1 LTQIKEYINGFIN
14 RSGSYVLFSTMA
26 ARVLSFLGSW
36 IALQLIEAKEL
47 GVILFA
53 YGIVQFIIPIGGF
66 GLHQSL
72 IRYGALL
79 KSEDEKQQLF
89 NYVLKKG
96 IVASIAIILV
106 LVGIGYFIPFQ
117 FNKTYVYFSILSL
130 SILTV
135 FILEIIKIQF
145 RLQHKNRLYAITE
158 FWYNIILTGLIFGL
172 SYLFQGMGYIIALIV
187 SPVLTALFFIKKL
200 NVKLHIKN
208 NLKITNLSFWK
219 YGFFG
224 GLSSVVTQLLILI
237 DIILIG
243 YLIDDPVAVTN
254 YRYISI
260 IPFSLL
266 FLPRVFITT
275 DFVTFTEKIHQKDY
289 INRYIKN
296 YMLFFGVVSILLL
309 LFSYFFAEQILY
321 IFGVEYMNYA
331 DSFLILIMGIVG
343 IYIFRGLFGNL
354 LSSIGKI
361 ELNYYIISI
370 AIVINIISNYYLIP
384 LYGIKGAAIT
394 SAILMW
400 FTGILSWLSFLYFFR
415 KNRYE

>member
-1 LTQIKEYINGFIN
+1 MTQIKEYINGFIN

-89 NYVLKKG
+89 SYVLKKG

-117 FNKTYVYFSILSL
+117 FDKTYGYFSILSL

-370 AIVINIISNYYLIP
+370 TIVINIISNYYLIP

>member
-1 LTQIKEYINGFIN
+1 MTQIKEYINGFIN

-117 FNKTYVYFSILSL
+117 FDKTYGYFSILSL

>member
-1 LTQIKEYINGFIN
+1 MTQIKEYINGFIN

-89 NYVLKKG
+89 SYVLKKG

-117 FNKTYVYFSILSL
+117 FDKTYGYFSILSL

-172 SYLFQGMGYIIALIV
+172 SYLFQGMGYIIALII

-370 AIVINIISNYYLIP
+370 AIVINVISNYYLIP

>member
-1 LTQIKEYINGFIN
+1 MTQIKEYINGFIN

-89 NYVLKKG
+89 SYVLKKG

-117 FNKTYVYFSILSL
+117 FDKTYGYFSILSL

-187 SPVLTALFFIKKL
+187 SPVFTALFFIKKL

-321 IFGVEYMNYA
+321 IFGVEYMDYA

-370 AIVINIISNYYLIP
+370 AIVINVISNYYLIP

>member
-1 LTQIKEYINGFIN
+1 
-14 RSGSYVLFSTMA
+14 MA

-79 KSEDEKQQLF
+79 ISEDEKQQLF
-89 NYVLKKG
+89 SYVLKKG

-117 FNKTYVYFSILSL
+117 FDKTYGYFSILSL

>member
-1 LTQIKEYINGFIN
+1 MTQIKEYINGFIN

-79 KSEDEKQQLF
+79 NSEDEKQQLF
-89 NYVLKKG
+89 SYVLKKG
-96 IVASIAIILV
+96 IIASIVIILV

-117 FNKTYVYFSILSL
+117 FDKTYGYFSILSL

-200 NVKLHIKN
+200 NIKLHIKN

-243 YLIDDPVAVTN
+243 YLIDDPIAVTN

-321 IFGVEYMNYA
+321 IFGVEYMDYA

>member
-14 RSGSYVLFSTMA
+14 RSGTYVLFSTLA
-26 ARVLSFLGSW
+26 SRVLSFIGSW

-53 YGIVQFIIPIGGF
+53 YGIIQFIIPIGGF

-79 KSEDEKQQLF
+79 ASENEKQQLF
-89 NYVLKKG
+89 SYVLHKG
-96 IVASIAIILV
+96 VVASIAIILAV
-106 LVGIGYFIPFQ
+106 VGIGYFIPFQ

-321 IFGVEYMNYA
+321 IFGVEYMDYA

-370 AIVINIISNYYLIP
+370 AIVINVISNYYLIP

>member
-1 LTQIKEYINGFIN
+1 MTQIKEYINGFIN

-79 KSEDEKQQLF
+79 NSEDEKQQLF
-89 NYVLKKG
+89 SYVLKKG
-96 IVASIAIILV
+96 IVASIVIILV

-117 FNKTYVYFSILSL
+117 FDKTYGYFSILSL

-187 SPVLTALFFIKKL
+187 SPVLTALFFIKNL

-243 YLIDDPVAVTN
+243 YLIDDPIAVTN

-321 IFGVEYMNYA
+321 IFGVEYMDYA

>member
-1 LTQIKEYINGFIN
+1 MTQIKEYINDFIN

-89 NYVLKKG
+89 SYVLKKG

-117 FNKTYVYFSILSL
+117 FDKTYGYFSILSL

-370 AIVINIISNYYLIP
+370 AIVINVISNYYLIP

>member
-1 LTQIKEYINGFIN
+1 MTQIKEYINGFIN

-89 NYVLKKG
+89 SYVLKKG

-117 FNKTYVYFSILSL
+117 FDKTYGYFSILSL

-187 SPVLTALFFIKKL
+187 SPVFTALFFIKKL

-321 IFGVEYMNYA
+321 IFGVEYMDYA

>member
-1 LTQIKEYINGFIN
+1 MTQIKEYINGFIN

-79 KSEDEKQQLF
+79 NSEDEKQQLF
-89 NYVLKKG
+89 SYVLKKG
-96 IVASIAIILV
+96 IVASIVIILV

-117 FNKTYVYFSILSL
+117 FDKTYGYFSILSL

-200 NVKLHIKN
+200 NIKLHIKN

-243 YLIDDPVAVTN
+243 YLIDDPIAVTN

-321 IFGVEYMNYA
+321 IFGVEYMDYA

-415 KNRYE
+415 NNRYE

>member
-1 LTQIKEYINGFIN
+1 MTQIKEYINGFIN

-89 NYVLKKG
+89 SYVLKKG

-117 FNKTYVYFSILSL
+117 FDKTYVYFSILSL

-145 RLQHKNRLYAITE
+145 RLQHKNSLYAITE

-275 DFVTFTEKIHQKDY
+275 DFVTFTEKIADRQY
-289 INRYIKN
+289 ITKYIKN
-296 YMLFFGVVSILLL
+296 YVLFFTIISIIILVGSY
-309 LFSYFFAEQILY
+309 LFASEILS
-321 IFGVEYMNYA
+321 IFGEEYMMYS
-331 DSFLILIMGIVG
+331 DSFFILIIGIIG
-343 IYIFRGLFGNL
+343 IFLLRGVYGNL
-354 LSSIGKI
+354 LASIGRI
-361 ELNYYIISI
+361 EVNYYIISI
-370 AIVINIISNYYLIP
+370 ALLINIISNQYLIP
-384 LYGIKGAAIT
+384 IYGIKGAAIT

-400 FTGILSWLSFLYFFR
+400 FTGILSWLCFAYLYR
-415 KNRYE
+415 KKYR

>member
-321 IFGVEYMNYA
+321 IFGVEYMDYA

-370 AIVINIISNYYLIP
+370 AIVINVISNYYLIP

>member
-1 LTQIKEYINGFIN
+1 MTQIKEYINGFIN

-89 NYVLKKG
+89 SYVLKKG

-117 FNKTYVYFSILSL
+117 FDKTYVYFSILSL

-370 AIVINIISNYYLIP
+370 AIVINVISNYYLIP

>member
-79 KSEDEKQQLF
+79 NSEDEKQQLF
-89 NYVLKKG
+89 SYVLKKG
-96 IVASIAIILV
+96 IVASIVIILV

-117 FNKTYVYFSILSL
+117 FDKTYGYFSILSL

-200 NVKLHIKN
+200 NIKLHIKN

-243 YLIDDPVAVTN
+243 YIIDDPIAVTN

-321 IFGVEYMNYA
+321 IFGVEYMDYA

>member
-1 LTQIKEYINGFIN
+1 MTQIKEYINGFIN
-14 RSGSYVLFSTMA
+14 RSGSYVIFSTMA

-89 NYVLKKG
+89 SYVLKKG

-106 LVGIGYFIPFQ
+106 LVGIWYFIPFQ
-117 FNKTYVYFSILSL
+117 FDKTYGYFSILSL

-370 AIVINIISNYYLIP
+370 AIVINVISNYYLIP

>member
-89 NYVLKKG
+89 SYVLKKG
-96 IVASIAIILV
+96 IVASIAIILI

-117 FNKTYVYFSILSL
+117 FDKTYGYFSILSL

-321 IFGVEYMNYA
+321 IFGVEYMDYA

-370 AIVINIISNYYLIP
+370 AIVINVISNYYLIP

>member
-1 LTQIKEYINGFIN
+1 
-14 RSGSYVLFSTMA
+14 MA

-79 KSEDEKQQLF
+79 NSEDEKQQLF
-89 NYVLKKG
+89 SYVLKKG
-96 IVASIAIILV
+96 IVASIVIILV

-117 FNKTYVYFSILSL
+117 FDKTYGYFSILSL

-200 NVKLHIKN
+200 NIKLHIKN

-243 YLIDDPVAVTN
+243 YIIDDPIAVTN

-321 IFGVEYMNYA
+321 IFGVEYMDYT

>member
-1 LTQIKEYINGFIN
+1 
-14 RSGSYVLFSTMA
+14 MA

-117 FNKTYVYFSILSL
+117 FNKTYGYFSILSL

-321 IFGVEYMNYA
+321 IFGVEYMDYA

-370 AIVINIISNYYLIP
+370 AIVINVISNYYLIP

>member
-89 NYVLKKG
+89 SYVLKKG

>member
-1 LTQIKEYINGFIN
+1 
-14 RSGSYVLFSTMA
+14 MA

-89 NYVLKKG
+89 SYVLKKG

-321 IFGVEYMNYA
+321 IFGVEYMDYA

-370 AIVINIISNYYLIP
+370 AIVINVISNYYLIP

>member
-1 LTQIKEYINGFIN
+1 
-14 RSGSYVLFSTMA
+14 MA

-79 KSEDEKQQLF
+79 NSEDEKQQLF
-89 NYVLKKG
+89 SYVLKKG
-96 IVASIAIILV
+96 IVASIVIILV

-117 FNKTYVYFSILSL
+117 FDKIYGYFSILSL

-200 NVKLHIKN
+200 NIKLHIKN

-243 YLIDDPVAVTN
+243 YIIDDPIAVTN

-321 IFGVEYMNYA
+321 IFGVEYMDYA

-415 KNRYE
+415 NNRYE

>member
-1 LTQIKEYINGFIN
+1 MTQIKEYINGFIN

-79 KSEDEKQQLF
+79 NSEDEKQQLF
-89 NYVLKKG
+89 SYVLKKG
-96 IVASIAIILV
+96 IVASIVIILV

-117 FNKTYVYFSILSL
+117 FDKTYGYFSILSL

-321 IFGVEYMNYA
+321 IFGVEYMDYA

>member
-1 LTQIKEYINGFIN
+1 
-14 RSGSYVLFSTMA
+14 MA
-26 ARVLSFLGSW
+26 ARFLSFLGSW

-79 KSEDEKQQLF
+79 NSEDEKQQLF
-89 NYVLKKG
+89 SYVLKKG
-96 IVASIAIILV
+96 IVASIVIILV

-117 FNKTYVYFSILSL
+117 FDKTYGYFSILSL

-200 NVKLHIKN
+200 NIKLHIKN

-243 YLIDDPVAVTN
+243 YIIDDPIAVTN

-321 IFGVEYMNYA
+321 IFGVEYMDYA

>member
-1 LTQIKEYINGFIN
+1 
-14 RSGSYVLFSTMA
+14 MA

-79 KSEDEKQQLF
+79 NSEDEKQQLF
-89 NYVLKKG
+89 SYVLKKG
-96 IVASIAIILV
+96 IVASIVIILV

-117 FNKTYVYFSILSL
+117 FDKTYGYFSILSL

-200 NVKLHIKN
+200 NIKLHIKN

-243 YLIDDPVAVTN
+243 YLIDDPIAVTN

-321 IFGVEYMNYA
+321 IFGVEYMDYA

-415 KNRYE
+415 NNRYE

>member
-1 LTQIKEYINGFIN
+1 
-14 RSGSYVLFSTMA
+14 MA

-89 NYVLKKG
+89 SYVLKKG

-117 FNKTYVYFSILSL
+117 FDKTYGYFSILSL

-321 IFGVEYMNYA
+321 IFGVEYMDYA

-370 AIVINIISNYYLIP
+370 AIVINVISNYYLIP

-400 FTGILSWLSFLYFFR
+400 FTGILSWLSFLYFLR

>member
-1 LTQIKEYINGFIN
+1 MTQIKEYINGFIN

-89 NYVLKKG
+89 SYVLKKG

>member
-1 LTQIKEYINGFIN
+1 
-14 RSGSYVLFSTMA
+14 MA

-89 NYVLKKG
+89 SYVLKKG

-117 FNKTYVYFSILSL
+117 FDKTYGYFSILSL

-370 AIVINIISNYYLIP
+370 AIVINVISNYYLIP

>member
-1 LTQIKEYINGFIN
+1 MTQIKEYINGFIN

-89 NYVLKKG
+89 SYVLKKG

-117 FNKTYVYFSILSL
+117 FDKTYGYFSILSL

-321 IFGVEYMNYA
+321 IFGVEYMDYA

-370 AIVINIISNYYLIP
+370 AIVINVISNYYLIP
-384 LYGIKGAAIT
+384 LYGIK
-394 SAILMW
+394 
-400 FTGILSWLSFLYFFR
+400 
-415 KNRYE
+415 

>member
-89 NYVLKKG
+89 SYVLKKG

-117 FNKTYVYFSILSL
+117 FDKTYGYFSILSL

-321 IFGVEYMNYA
+321 IFGVEYMDYA

>member
-1 LTQIKEYINGFIN
+1 
-14 RSGSYVLFSTMA
+14 MA

>member
-1 LTQIKEYINGFIN
+1 MTQIKEYINGFIN

-89 NYVLKKG
+89 SYVLKKG

-117 FNKTYVYFSILSL
+117 FDKTYVYFSILSL

-172 SYLFQGMGYIIALIV
+172 SYLFHGMGYIIALIV

-243 YLIDDPVAVTN
+243 YLMDDPVAVTN

-321 IFGVEYMNYA
+321 IFGVEYMDYA

-370 AIVINIISNYYLIP
+370 AIVINVISNYYLIP

>member
-321 IFGVEYMNYA
+321 IFGVEYMDYA

>member
-370 AIVINIISNYYLIP
+370 AIVINVISNYYLIP

>member
-1 LTQIKEYINGFIN
+1 MTQIKEYINGFIN

-89 NYVLKKG
+89 SYVLKKG

-117 FNKTYVYFSILSL
+117 FDKTYVYFSILSL

-243 YLIDDPVAVTN
+243 YLIDDPVAITN

-321 IFGVEYMNYA
+321 IFGVEYMDYA

-370 AIVINIISNYYLIP
+370 AIVINVISNYYLIP

-394 SAILMW
+394 SAIFMW

>member
-1 LTQIKEYINGFIN
+1 MTQIKEYINGFIN

-370 AIVINIISNYYLIP
+370 AIVINIISNYYIIP

>member
-1 LTQIKEYINGFIN
+1 
-14 RSGSYVLFSTMA
+14 M
-26 ARVLSFLGSW
+26 
-36 IALQLIEAKEL
+36 
-47 GVILFA
+47 
-53 YGIVQFIIPIGGF
+53 
-66 GLHQSL
+66 
-72 IRYGALL
+72 
-79 KSEDEKQQLF
+79 
-89 NYVLKKG
+89 
-96 IVASIAIILV
+96 
-106 LVGIGYFIPFQ
+106 
-117 FNKTYVYFSILSL
+117 
-130 SILTV
+130 
-135 FILEIIKIQF
+135 
-145 RLQHKNRLYAITE
+145 
-158 FWYNIILTGLIFGL
+158 
-172 SYLFQGMGYIIALIV
+172 
-187 SPVLTALFFIKKL
+187 
-200 NVKLHIKN
+200 
-208 NLKITNLSFWK
+208 
-219 YGFFG
+219 
-224 GLSSVVTQLLILI
+224 
-237 DIILIG
+237 IG

-309 LFSYFFAEQILY
+309 LFSYLFAEQILY
-321 IFGVEYMNYA
+321 IFGVEYMDYA